1 MRRRRRPG
9 NPFGNLL
16 GGAMGSGLAAEPLIR
31 RAFARP
37 GSGAPEW
44 LTLAPVGQILM
55 NVASRDKLSSEKS
68 HARKTEFVEPFQPD
82 LGRPVLKQKIIRFVI
97 TPNQWF
103 PVVVPARSE
112 QLCWK

>member
-55 NVASRDKLSSEKS
+55 NVASRDKLSSENPMREKPNLS
-68 HARKTEFVEPFQPD
+68 N
-82 LGRPVLKQKIIRFVI
+82 RFNLI
-97 TPNQWF
+97 W
-103 PVVVPARSE
+103 VVQS
-112 QLCWK
+112 LSKK